1 MIDSNV
7 KTLSFIDCAKS
18 GFIKSVIASAAP
30 ATVLPAPNTAR
41 PAPID
46 AIAIINVPPSA
57 KKSKLPPASS
67 LIDSKVKTLLLILD
81 AQSGFMKLVNA
92 SDIPPMALPA
102 PKTARP
108 VPMAVIAITNVPL
121 SAKKSRLPPASSLI
135 DNKVKTFFLILD
147 AHASL
152 PTYLFKESDNPAMAL
167 PAPKTARP
175 KPIPVIARKNV
186 PPSKKNSALPPTS
199 SEIDNNVLIF
209 FLTPSA
215 SKSKNPPR
223 AASIAPPPA
232 TKAAIPIVLSR
243 DIPFL
248 SLTGSISGTC

>member
-46 AIAIINVPPSA
+46 AIETINVPLSA
-57 KKSKLPPASS
+57 RNSRLPPASS
-67 LIDSKVKTLLLILD
+67 LIDSKVKTLVLMLS
-81 AQSGFMKLVNA
+81 AQSGFTKLVNA
-92 SDIPPMALPA
+92 SDNPPMELPA

-108 VPMAVIAITNVPL
+108 VPMAVIAIMNVPL
-121 SAKKSRLPPASSLI
+121 SAKNSRLPPASSLI

-147 AHASL
+147 AHSAL

-175 KPIPVIARKNV
+175 VPIPVIAMKNV
-186 PPSKKNSALPPTS
+186 PPFKKNSPVPPTS
-199 SEIDNNVLIF
+199 S
-209 FLTPSA
+209 
-215 SKSKNPPR
+215 
-223 AASIAPPPA
+223 
-232 TKAAIPIVLSR
+232 
-243 DIPFL
+243 
-248 SLTGSISGTC
+248 